1 LLKKPYFIF
10 ESRENLAE
18 SENRC
23 NFANK
28 KTMRKLLLLLFLTA
42 FIEADAQFSSTR
54 PAIEQWRDSV
64 IHSVRLTPVKSL
76 NFKALAY
83 SENEPTH
90 SIMFRNQPVRQP
102 VNPSSIQVGRFVVY
116 EPPIFQYNYY
126 HYNDDQTI
134 VGALLDTFVNILI
147 DNSSKPKPKPR
158 KKTID
163 Y

>member
-1 LLKKPYFIF
+1 M
-10 ESRENLAE
+10 
-18 SENRC
+18 
-23 NFANK
+23 
-28 KTMRKLLLLLFLTA
+28 MRKLLLLLFLTA
-42 FIEADAQFSSTR
+42 FIEADAQFFNAR

-64 IHSVRLTPVKSL
+64 MQSIRLKPVKSL
-76 NFKALAY
+76 NFRSLAY

-102 VNPSSIQVGRFVVY
+102 VNPSSIQVGRFIVY

-134 VGALLDTFVNILI
+134 LGALLDTFVNIII
-147 DNSSKPKPKPR
+147 DNSSKPKSKPK
-158 KKTID
+158 KKAID

>member
-1 LLKKPYFIF
+1 MIKKPYFIF

-28 KTMRKLLLLLFLTA
+28 KMMRKLLLLLFLTA
-42 FIEADAQFSSTR
+42 FIEADAQFFNAR

-64 IHSVRLTPVKSL
+64 MQSIRLKPVKSL
-76 NFKALAY
+76 NFRSLAY

-102 VNPSSIQVGRFVVY
+102 VNPSSIQVGRFIVY

-134 VGALLDTFVNILI
+134 LGALLDTFVNIII
-147 DNSSKPKPKPR
+147 DNSSKPKSKPK
-158 KKTID
+158 KKAID

>member
-1 LLKKPYFIF
+1 
-10 ESRENLAE
+10 
-18 SENRC
+18 
-23 NFANK
+23 
-28 KTMRKLLLLLFLTA
+28 MRKLLLLLFLTA
-42 FIEADAQFSSTR
+42 FIEADAQFFNAR
-54 PAIEQWRDSV
+54 PAIELWRDSV
-64 IHSVRLTPVKSL
+64 MQSIRLKPMKSL
-76 NFKALAY
+76 DFKALAY
-83 SENEPTH
+83 SGNDPTH

-102 VNPSSIQVGRFVVY
+102 VNPYSIQVGRFIVY